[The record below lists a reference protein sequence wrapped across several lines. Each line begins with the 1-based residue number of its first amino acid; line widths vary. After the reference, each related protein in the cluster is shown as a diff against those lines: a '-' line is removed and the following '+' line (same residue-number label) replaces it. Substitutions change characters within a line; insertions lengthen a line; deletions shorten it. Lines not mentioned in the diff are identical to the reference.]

1 MRFHVSTC
9 IEKHSAYMQTLTYSK
24 LYIEALKAGA
34 LIAYRIEA
42 FTAGALVA
50 YGKFEIC
57 IVEY

>member
-1 MRFHVSTC
+1 
-9 IEKHSAYMQTLTYSK
+9 MQTLTYSK